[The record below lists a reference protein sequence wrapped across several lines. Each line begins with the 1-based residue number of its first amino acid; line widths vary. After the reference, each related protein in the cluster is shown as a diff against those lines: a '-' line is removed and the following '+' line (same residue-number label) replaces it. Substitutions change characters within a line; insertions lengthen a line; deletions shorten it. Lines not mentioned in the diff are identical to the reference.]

1 MLEKNTIDELKVYFS
16 KQPINKVWL
25 FGSYARGDENSNSD
39 VDLLVAFDKNSKVSL
54 FTMGGI
60 YMDLRQLLGKEVDLI
75 EDGTLE
81 DYAAATA
88 NQDKKLIYEREN

>member
-1 MLEKNTIDELKVYFS
+1 MLEKKTIDKLRIYFS

-25 FGSYARGDENSNSD
+25 FGSYARGEENSKSD
-39 VDLLVAFDKNSKVSL
+39 IDLLVAFDKNSKVSL

-88 NQDKKLIYEREN
+88 NQEKKLIYER